1 MNINDAIELGRRL
14 GKAES
19 ELEKAK
25 TSHADRCAVEM
36 DPEGYTPCNCGA
48 SSTNLAIDK
57 AIRILRG
64 K

>member
-1 MNINDAIELGRRL
+1 MNINDVELGRRL
-14 GKAES
+14 GKAEV

-25 TSHADRCAVEM
+25 TRHADRCCVEM
-36 DPEGYTPCNCGA
+36 DPEGITPCNCGA
-48 SSTNLAIDK
+48 TSTNMAIDK